1 MQVTL
6 KSDDDA
12 NLAIDSIVAIPVN
25 NWDLD
30 LVTPTAQCIKKKGV
44 CIPFNFPDVP
54 DQSTIVPFV
63 KVDEDAA
70 QELPAGIDNPNEK
83 LLYVSGDTD
92 IVDITGPVHVSR
104 SALITQLID
113 LISCGF
119 SQQVNEKLSFY
130 T

>member
-12 NLAIDSIVAIPVN
+12 NLAIDSIVAIPVD

-30 LVTPTAQCIKKKGV
+30 LVTPTAKCIKKKGA
-44 CIPFNFPDVP
+44 CIPFSFPDVP

-70 QELPAGIDNPNEK
+70 QNLPDGIDDPNEK
-83 LLYVSGDTD
+83 LLYVSGDTP
-92 IVDITGPVHVSR
+92 IVDIIGPVHVSR
-104 SALITQLID
+104 SALLIRISDPIVLIT
-113 LISCGF
+113 
-119 SQQVNEKLSFY
+119 
-130 T
+130 